1 MKVFNGN
8 VSLTEEESNNL
19 VNIDKCYLVNDNIN
33 KVIDCLNKLD
43 LTGINDV
50 VIKGTNEIMVI
61 LNGDTDRDMIIN
73 SL

>member
-1 MKVFNGN
+1 MDTATRLGWRYLNGN

-33 KVIDCLNKLD
+33 KVIDSLSKLD
-43 LTGINDV
+43 LTGINDI

-61 LNGDTDRDMIIN
+61 LNGWYW
-73 SL
+73 

>member
-1 MKVFNGN
+1 MII
-8 VSLTEEESNNL
+8 L
-19 VNIDKCYLVNDNIN
+19 I
-33 KVIDCLNKLD
+33 KVIDSLNKLD

-73 SL
+73 SLKGMVKKV